1 MGVNNELLKLASWR
15 AEQHTEKQAI
25 VPAGGGDPMA
35 AGGGPPPMDPMGG
48 PPPMDPM
55 MGGPPPMDPMGG
67 PPPMDPMGGPPP
79 MDPMGG
85 PPPQD
90 DVRSIIQEELANA
103 GISGGGADAAGP
115 AGAKAKKFDPAELDT
130 KLYNMEK
137 LIVAISNAMGV
148 SLPPEALLGPPP
160 EGATAPEGAAAA
172 PPAPA
177 GPDSSIKPIDTIQP
191 AMPAPPMDDG
201 NLKISS
207 DIPSVGQPIAAITPT
222 KTADIF
228 NRAAPTTT
236 ADILNKTA
244 ALAQMARSI
253 NSRG

>member
-1 MGVNNELLKLASWR
+1 
-15 AEQHTEKQAI
+15 
-25 VPAGGGDPMA
+25 
-35 AGGGPPPMDPMGG
+35 MDPMGG
-48 PPPMDPM
+48 PPA
-55 MGGPPPMDPMGG
+55 
-67 PPPMDPMGGPPP
+67 
-79 MDPMGG
+79 
-85 PPPQD
+85 PPQD

-160 EGATAPEGAAAA
+160 EGATAPEGAEGPGAA

-177 GPDSSIKPIDTIQP
+177 GPDSAIKPIDTIQP
-191 AMPAPPMDDG
+191 AMPTSPAEGGDI
-201 NLKISS
+201 KISS
-207 DIPSVGQPIAAITPT
+207 AVPSVGQPIAAIT
-222 KTADIF
+222 
-228 NRAAPTTT
+228 PTTT